1 MDKSFLGLPFKVL
14 IFTLI
19 VMPVCFVSFNNNAFA
34 QKWEDDKL
42 LMDLQTGGAELFQ
55 EIAPSIVQIF
65 SFDALNWS
73 GGNGSGY
80 VIDKQGH
87 AITNKHV
94 ADDNQVV
101 EVAFFGDE
109 DTNKRHKGIVIG
121 EDPQL
126 DLAIIKIET
135 DPDNLHPIKIADSDK
150 VLVGDVVATCGSPG
164 GDPGYT
170 DPGNY
175 KAFWTDYFNFN
186 LGVVDE
192 ILDFQH
198 SYMFYSAMRFS
209 ARENWG
215 QYYGS
220 GVQYLFHVSAAIN
233 HGNSGGPAIN
243 ALGEAIGTN
252 TWGLPGENVGY
263 SVPTNFLKRSAR
275 DIIQHGRPITPW
287 LGILCHPPEVPYKWQ
302 FLDKPLWITNEWNL
316 WFDVE
321 VDVPYI
327 EHVNPYSPAYEAGI
341 RKGDHIL
348 SVDNIK
354 FTNVFDLYKYILNKR
369 IGDEVTLMIERNGS
383 GLPPVTV
390 ELGEKKVRYDS
401 VRIDSWSMMGPFYGY
416 SDSYTRPYL
425 CTLTY

>member
-1 MDKSFLGLPFKVL
+1 MALLLKIIRRLFEFRTHYFYCRNL
-14 IFTLI
+14 
-19 VMPVCFVSFNNNAFA
+19 FA
-34 QKWEDDKL
+34 QLSHTDKHRDKIIGAVPVWPRFCPL
-42 LMDLQTGGAELFQ
+42 QYKYPFHQTGK
-55 EIAPSIVQIF
+55 IVEHYF
-65 SFDALNWS
+65 YNYWLRLDP
-73 GGNGSGY
+73 
-80 VIDKQGH
+80 
-87 AITNKHV
+87 HV
-94 ADDNQVV
+94 KTTIQ
-101 EVAFFGDE
+101 
-109 DTNKRHKGIVIG
+109 RIY
-121 EDPQL
+121 L
-126 DLAIIKIET
+126 
-135 DPDNLHPIKIADSDK
+135 PI
-150 VLVGDVVATCGSPG
+150 
-164 GDPGYT
+164 
-170 DPGNY
+170 
-175 KAFWTDYFNFN
+175 FWTDYFNFN

-348 SVDNIK
+348 SVDNIR
-354 FTNVFDLYKYILNKR
+354 FTNVFELYKYILNKR